1 MAILDEIKR
10 ITATR
15 RDLRKFGLTFAI
27 VLVLLSAY
35 SVWKHVSAYNY
46 LVPIAAALAVTG
58 WRVPFVLKPFYL
70 FWRTITI
77 VIGFI
82 ITNIF
87 LALLFYVVIT
97 PMGLI
102 FRIAG
107 RKTVPLGWEE
117 TTATYW
123 NRRDPRSSE
132 QNHLKQF

>member
-58 WRVPFVLKPFYL
+58 AWVAPNNKPLIADVPKNSRRV
-70 FWRTITI
+70 
-77 VIGFI
+77 
-82 ITNIF
+82 
-87 LALLFYVVIT
+87 
-97 PMGLI
+97 
-102 FRIAG
+102 
-107 RKTVPLGWEE
+107 
-117 TTATYW
+117 
-123 NRRDPRSSE
+123 
-132 QNHLKQF
+132 QF